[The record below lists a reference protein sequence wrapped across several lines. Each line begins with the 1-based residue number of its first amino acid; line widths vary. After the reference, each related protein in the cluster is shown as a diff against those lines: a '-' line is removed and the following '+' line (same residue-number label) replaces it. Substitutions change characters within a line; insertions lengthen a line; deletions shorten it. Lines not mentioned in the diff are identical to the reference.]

1 MLITSSWFTYRQLVV
16 NIKMLYVTKINKIY
30 RLPEF
35 HFRAQCLPPIL
46 AHLVLPATDLYPVG
60 HAHCSST
67 HTAPPS
73 Q

>member
-1 MLITSSWFTYRQLVV
+1 M
-16 NIKMLYVTKINKIY
+16 TKASELLSEEAWLCI
-30 RLPEF
+30 
-35 HFRAQCLPPIL
+35 PPIL

-73 Q
+73 QW